1 MKKSLF
7 APIVLGALALAVGGC
22 ATPPAASSSAAPSVG
37 ASTPV
42 AQSDF
47 KACMVSDAGGF
58 DDKSFN
64 ETAHNGLKR
73 AVAELGVQQAE
84 VQSAKAADYAKNVQA
99 MVDAKCDVIVTV
111 GFALGDATAAAAK
124 KNPDIEFAIVD
135 FAYSDDKGNNTAE
148 KNVKGLVFNTAE
160 PSFLAGYAAASLS
173 QTGKVGTFG
182 GAPYPSVTSFMDG
195 YARGV
200 AYYNEKKS
208 KNVQVLGWD
217 VAKKD
222 GTFIGGQDPFDDLPG
237 GKKVATNLM
246 AQGADVL
253 LPVAGPSGEGALQV
267 AKASNGK
274 VSSLWVDTDGC
285 VSQEQ
290 YCSVI
295 PTSVGKA
302 MDIAVFEAI
311 KAAKDGSFSN
321 ELYVG
326 TLANSGAYLAP
337 FHEFEAKISAETKA
351 ELDAIKAEII
361 AGTLKTTA

>member
-135 FAYSDDKGNNTAE
+135 FAYSDDKGNNIAE

-160 PSFLAGYAAASLS
+160 PSFLAGYA
-173 QTGKVGTFG
+173 
-182 GAPYPSVTSFMDG
+182 
-195 YARGV
+195 GV
-200 AYYNEKKS
+200 RPLPRVS
-208 KNVQVLGWD
+208 PD
-217 VAKKD
+217 VFEGMVA
-222 GTFIGGQDPFDDLPG
+222 GRNLLLVDDLIEQPNAELRAMIPG
-237 GKKVATNLM
+237 
-246 AQGADVL
+246 
-253 LPVAGPSGEGALQV
+253 
-267 AKASNGK
+267 
-274 VSSLWVDTDGC
+274 
-285 VSQEQ
+285 
-290 YCSVI
+290 
-295 PTSVGKA
+295 
-302 MDIAVFEAI
+302 
-311 KAAKDGSFSN
+311 
-321 ELYVG
+321 YV
-326 TLANSGAYLAP
+326 ANSVRRLRGWLETGRYRRDVPGVLA
-337 FHEFEAKISAETKA
+337 
-351 ELDAIKAEII
+351 
-361 AGTLKTTA
+361 